1 MRMVSKELLAVAV
14 VSAVASAGPAW
25 AQVFP
30 TYPSQGQTQPPPSS
44 QPQWQGTPGQQS
56 QQNPQNQQLQPGM
69 PELSPWDPR
78 SVRVPTLDDV
88 PGQPRTSPNSLFPTW
103 TRPEA
108 FQGFAIFPPSLGA
121 YGIYPPGPGGQLPS
135 AGGQLPPPAPPAA
148 PDWPA
153 WIKSKRPVPLPYEPS
168 VAVVVRQSDRVWWRP
183 NADEPFVPLY
193 HHDNARALESGA
205 ELEVR
210 TTGEF
215 LLMLYGGTRISS
227 FGTAKLRL
235 DELAEQSA
243 VASVAEFSSFDIRV
257 AKRGFACALPDGS
270 RLVFDPPAAPE
281 AGGVGVGEAGVR
293 VCREIEPGRYV
304 GRATI
309 FNFGSR
315 AVRWLTPLGEVALLP
330 GYRVTMLLTPAQ
342 NALAA
347 NLTETNAAALADGP
361 RRVWSATEDGSVTWS
376 GARFELPTGSRLVLD
391 PILGDP
397 FGRRSVVAPAGAA
410 PIR

>member
-1 MRMVSKELLAVAV
+1 MRMVSKDLLAAAV
-14 VSAVASAGPAW
+14 VAALAATGSVR
-25 AQVFP
+25 AQVYP
-30 TYPSQGQTQPPPSS
+30 TYPSPGQTQPPPGS
-44 QPQWQGTPGQQS
+44 QPQWQGVPGQQNPQS
-56 QQNPQNQQLQPGM
+56 QQNQQLQPGM

-88 PGQPRTSPNSLFPTW
+88 PGQPRVTPDNLFPTW
-103 TRPEA
+103 TRPES
-108 FQGFAIFPPSLGA
+108 FQGFAIFPPSLGS
-121 YGIYPPGPGGQLPS
+121 YGVYPAGPGGQLPTS
-135 AGGQLPPPAPPAA
+135 GGQLPPPAPPAA

-153 WIKSKRPVPLPYEPS
+153 WIKSKRPVPLPYQPS

-183 NADEPFVPLY
+183 GADEPFVPLY
-193 HHDNARALESGA
+193 HYDNARALEAGA

-227 FGTAKLRL
+227 FGTARVRL
-235 DELAEQSA
+235 DELSENAA
-243 VASVAEFSSFDIRV
+243 VATVSEFSWFELRASQC
-257 AKRGFACALPDGS
+257 GFTGALPDGS
-270 RLVFDPPAAPE
+270 RLVIDPPLAPE
-281 AGGVGVGEAGVR
+281 AGGAGVGEAGVR
-293 VCREIEPGRYV
+293 VEREIEPGRYV

-315 AVRWLTPLGEVALLP
+315 AVRWVTPLGEVALLP
-330 GYRVTMLLTPAQ
+330 GYRVTMLLAPSQ
-342 NALAA
+342 AA
-347 NLTETNAAALADGP
+347 MATNLTEVNAAALADGS
-361 RRVWSATEDGSVTWS
+361 RRVWSATESGSVTWS

-410 PIR
+410 PLR

>member
-1 MRMVSKELLAVAV
+1 MRMVSKELLAA
-14 VSAVASAGPAW
+14 AVALAVAAAGPAR
-25 AQVFP
+25 AQAYP
-30 TYPSQGQTQPPPSS
+30 TYPWPGQTQPPPGS
-44 QPQWQGTPGQQS
+44 QPQWQGIPGQQNP
-56 QQNPQNQQLQPGM
+56 QNPQNQQLQPGM

-78 SVRVPTLDDV
+78 SVRVPSLDDV
-88 PGQPRTSPNSLFPTW
+88 PGQPRSNPNNLFPTW

-121 YGIYPPGPGGQLPS
+121 YGVYPPGPGGQLPS

-215 LLMLYGGTRISS
+215 LLLFYGGTRISS
-227 FGTAKLRL
+227 FGTAQFRL
-235 DELAEQSA
+235 DELTEQSA
-243 VASVAEFSSFDIRV
+243 IASVAEFSSFDIRV
-257 AKRGFACALPDGS
+257 AKRGFACGLPDGS

-281 AGGVGVGEAGVR
+281 AGGVGAGEAGVR
-293 VCREIEPGRYV
+293 VRREIEPGRYV

-315 AVRWLTPLGEVALLP
+315 AVRWLTPLGDISLLP

-342 NALAA
+342 SALAA
-347 NLTETNAAALADGP
+347 NLTEVNAAALADGP
-361 RRVWSATEDGSVTWS
+361 KRVWSATEDGSVTWS
-376 GARFELPTGSRLVLD
+376 GARFELPTGSRLELD

-410 PIR
+410 PVR